1 MDWPSLETL
10 PRSDETGVRTN
21 GGRLIVKAV
30 QKPRCKLAERLAGSD
45 HALPLTSE
53 EQDWVNGVSR
63 GQEII

>member
-1 MDWPSLETL
+1 M
-10 PRSDETGVRTN
+10 GVRTN
-21 GGRLIVKAV
+21 GGCLIVKAV